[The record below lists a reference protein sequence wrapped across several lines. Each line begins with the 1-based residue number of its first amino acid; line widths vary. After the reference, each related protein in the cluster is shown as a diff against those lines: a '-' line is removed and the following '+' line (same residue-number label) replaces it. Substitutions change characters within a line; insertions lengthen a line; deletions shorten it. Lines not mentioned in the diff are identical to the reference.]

1 MSLVQDLIES
11 IPGIYGG
18 IGTLTS
24 QRELSR
30 LVAAGFR
37 NECLT
42 VRTPPLPFGEHLT
55 RAASW
60 WGDRMA
66 SFVRAPF
73 RDIRNVHERF
83 TCEIQD
89 FIGVT
94 VPGGCVSDDRPRY
107 QPRQTPLEA
116 DFLVQVPSWEDIFV
130 FDNER
135 TFASRNRGERAR
147 DYFEALERSPVPPS
161 IRELV
166 EVVTTIDDIQD
177 EAATLAVMLLLV
189 ERLGGRA
196 IPGIGTVAL
205 IADGLNVVSALSR
218 PILGAGLPGR
228 AGKRRVV
235 DKARAT
241 RRGYRG
247 RVEEV
252 RRTGKLKIGYAD
264 IIQGL
269 QATESLFGAGIQIG
283 SIFGFLQDSVFGL
296 LRGAEFRFRG
306 PIFDPL
312 GFTQAGRDACYRSP
326 RLEEKHPGAYFVAAN
341 EALSLWSNLGR
352 VMPYVDVLG
361 EHFLAHS
368 LIGMRL
374 AESVLGPWLRSG
386 IWTETL
392 EVALRT
398 DPVVLGG
405 VSSADYRGLRAS
417 EWIQR
422 TSPGTVAATAR
433 AISNVADRGRQAF
446 YESLV
451 SSIGWGLLGDLE
463 PGGIVRDLGITGP
476 IEDAFVLLDENL
488 IPRFDLG
495 E

>member
-1 MSLVQDLIES
+1 MSLAQDLLES
-11 IPGIYGG
+11 IPGIYSG
-18 IGTLTS
+18 IGQLTS

-30 LVAAGFR
+30 LVASGFR

-55 RAASW
+55 RAADW
-60 WGDRMA
+60 WGDRVA

-73 RDIRNVHERF
+73 REIRNVHERV

-89 FIGVT
+89 FIGVS
-94 VPGGCVSDDRPRY
+94 VPGGCIVDDKPRY
-107 QPRQTPLEA
+107 EARQIPMRD

-135 TFASRNRGERAR
+135 VFASRNRQQRTA

-161 IRELV
+161 IKELA
-166 EVVTTIDDIQD
+166 EVLTTIDDIQD
-177 EAATLAVMLLLV
+177 EAATLATLLLLA
-189 ERLGGRA
+189 ERVGGRA
-196 IPGIGTVAL
+196 IPGVGQVAL
-205 IADGLNVVSALSR
+205 AADALNVVGALSR
-218 PILGAGLPGR
+218 PLFGAGLPGR

-247 RVEEV
+247 RVDEV
-252 RRTGKLKIGYAD
+252 RRTGRLKIGFSD
-264 IIQGL
+264 IVQGL
-269 QATESLFGAGIQIG
+269 QATESIFGAGIQIG

-326 RLEEKHPGAYFVAAN
+326 RLEEKHPGGYFVAAN
-341 EALSLWSNLGR
+341 EALALWSNLGR

-361 EHFLAHS
+361 EHFLAS
-368 LIGMRL
+368 ALVGMRL
-374 AESVLGPWLRSG
+374 AESVLGSWLRGGS
-386 IWTETL
+386 WVETL

-417 EWIQR
+417 DWIRR
-422 TSPGTVAATAR
+422 TAPGTVAATSR
-433 AISNVADRGRQAF
+433 AISNVADPGRQAF

-463 PGGIVRDLGITGP
+463 PGAVIRDLGLNGP